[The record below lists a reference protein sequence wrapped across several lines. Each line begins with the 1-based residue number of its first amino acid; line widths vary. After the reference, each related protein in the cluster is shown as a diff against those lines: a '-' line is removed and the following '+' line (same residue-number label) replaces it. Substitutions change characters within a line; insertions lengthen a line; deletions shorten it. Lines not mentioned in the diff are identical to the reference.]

1 MRTEPPNTFTK
12 GQEVVVTYG
21 YREGAHGVVA
31 AITDGWLYQVRLAD
45 RSTAWYGS
53 DELEAV

>member
-1 MRTEPPNTFTK
+1 MRTAPPNTFTK
-12 GQEVVVTYG
+12 GQTVMVNNGAREYERGIVVTS
-21 YREGAHGVVA
+21 V
-31 AITDGWLYQVRLAD
+31 DWLFQVCFSD